1 MDEALAAI
9 SDGTRLKMLR
19 LLARG
24 ELCACVL
31 PKMVKVSQPA
41 VSQHLK
47 VLREAGL
54 ARMRKD
60 GKMRIYSISAK
71 GVKVTDD
78 IGKCCL
84 LYTSD
89 AADE

>member
-1 MDEALAAI
+1 MMKTLAAV
-9 SDGTRLKMLR
+9 SDATRLKMLR

-31 PKMVKVSQPA
+31 PKHVSTSQPA

-54 ARMRKD
+54 TCMRKE
-60 GKMRIYSISAK
+60 GKKRIYSLSNKGKKILADIS
-71 GVKVTDD
+71 
-78 IGKCCL
+78 
-84 LYTSD
+84 
-89 AADE
+89 EW

>member
-1 MDEALAAI
+1 MMMKVLAAV
-9 SDGTRLKMLR
+9 SDATRLKMLR

-31 PKMVKVSQPA
+31 PKHVGTSQPA

-54 ARMRKD
+54 VCMRKE
-60 GKMRIYSISAK
+60 GKKRIYSISKK
-71 GVKVTDD
+71 GKKIISD
-78 IGKCCL
+78 IS
-84 LYTSD
+84 TW
-89 AADE
+89 

>member
-1 MDEALAAI
+1 MNKALAAV

-19 LLARG
+19 LLARR

-31 PKMVKVSQPA
+31 PKHVGTSQPA

-54 ARMRKD
+54 VCMRKD
-60 GKMRIYSISAK
+60 GKMRIYSISEK
-71 GVKVTDD
+71 GGKVMED
-78 IGKCCL
+78 I
-84 LYTSD
+84 
-89 AADE
+89 ARW